1 MKLFSFELFV
11 LYQGVEEGAESVVF
25 VFRLFNDFVDKC
37 LVTKTDG
44 SAHPIF
50 DYSGSEAGGKGV
62 LLAGDVITQIKV
74 I

>member
-25 VFRLFNDFVDKC
+25 VFRLFNDLVDKC

-50 DYSGSEAGGKGV
+50 DDSGSEAGGKGV
-62 LLAGDVITQIKV
+62 LLAGDVVT
-74 I
+74 

>member
-25 VFRLFNDFVDKC
+25 VFRLFNDLVDKC

-50 DYSGSEAGGKGV
+50 DDS
-62 LLAGDVITQIKV
+62 
-74 I
+74 